1 MGQKKTKQI
10 KKLQNQIFIAML
22 ALITVMTVLLSVLS
36 IEVNIINEKK
46 GMDQNLQN
54 IARAIAQS
62 SDVEENISNKNYD
75 YESFSHLDTL
85 KNSLS
90 NIDVISVID
99 SENIRKY
106 HTNQWLIGTKY
117 DGTMPDFKNNS
128 SLYVTNDKGPSG
140 LQRRAYAQIYDEN
153 GNPSGF
159 VITGMLEKNY
169 DKIILNT
176 IVFHLFAALIIIL
189 CAFFISKKLSKKI
202 KSWLNGYEPDTFNT
216 MFNIREDILE
226 SLEEG
231 VVAVDSNENILYIN
245 SAARNMMNI
254 KDDDISN
261 KKITDISSKLSI
273 KKILEN
279 KDKETGI
286 TIHPSKDSDIL
297 ADKIPVISDSHII
310 GALCL
315 MRDRTEYRKI
325 MEDLSGVRYLV
336 ESMRANNHD
345 FTNKLHVI
353 LGLIQMGKIDEA
365 SEYITNITSI
375 QQALIHNIMEN
386 IEEPSV
392 AALLIGKYARATE
405 LNIKFNL
412 NPESKYNKGDISIVP
427 EDIVTII
434 GNLLEN
440 SMDSLNEKSDNY
452 KELSIGIFTQPHAMM
467 ITVDDTGMGISKENM
482 EHIFENG
489 FSTKGNSQKENRG
502 NGLYLINKLV
512 KKYNGNINVES
523 EIGEGTS
530 FTIELTEEADENVLC
545 NNS

>member
-1 MGQKKTKQI
+1 MGQKKTRQI
-10 KKLQNQIFIAML
+10 KKLQNQIFTAML
-22 ALITVMTVLLSVLS
+22 ALIVVMTVILSILS
-36 IEVNIINEKK
+36 IEVNIFNEKK

-62 SDVEENISNKNYD
+62 SDVEENISNKNSE

-99 SENIRKY
+99 SENVRKY
-106 HTNQWLIGTKY
+106 HTNQKLIGTKY
-117 DGTMPDFKNNS
+117 NGTMPDFKNNS
-128 SLYVTNDKGPSG
+128 SLYVTNDRGPSG
-140 LQRRAYAQIYDEN
+140 LQRRAYAQIYDKK
-153 GNPSGF
+153 GNPAGF
-159 VITGMLEKNY
+159 VITSMLEKNY
-169 DKIILNT
+169 DKIVFNT
-176 IVFHLFAALIIIL
+176 IIFHLSAALIIIL

-202 KSWLNGYEPDTFNT
+202 KSWLNGYEPDTFSA
-216 MFNIREDILE
+216 MFNIRENILE

-231 VVAVDSNENILYIN
+231 VVAVDSNENILYMN
-245 SAARNMMNI
+245 NAAQSMMNI
-254 KDDDISN
+254 RNNDISN
-261 KKITDISSKLSI
+261 KKITDISSKLSV
-273 KKILEN
+273 KKVLEN

-286 TIHPSKDSDIL
+286 TIHPSNNSDIL
-297 ADKIPVISDSHII
+297 VDKIPVADNSQIV

-315 MRDRTEYRKI
+315 MHDRTEYRKI

-353 LGLIQMGKIDEA
+353 LGLIQMGRTTEA

-412 NPESKYNKGDISIVP
+412 NPDSRYNKGDISVVP

-440 SMDSLNEKSDNY
+440 SMESLNEKNDSY

-467 ITVDDTGMGISKENM
+467 ITVDDTGMGISDKNM
-482 EHIFENG
+482 KHIFENG
-489 FSTKGNSQKENRG
+489 FSTKGNSKKENRG

-523 EIGEGTS
+523 ETGEGTS
-530 FTIELTEEADENVLC
+530 FTIELTEEVDENV
-545 NNS
+545 